1 MNLVKN
7 HRNFADAVVNEFFN
21 RSISDVV
28 GSDLSNS
35 YPAVNIHESKDNF
48 EIALAAPGLTK
59 EGFEIHLEKNQLSI
73 SAKKET
79 EQKEEGV
86 KFTRREFNYTNFKRT
101 FTLPETVDTEKI
113 NATYESGVLQL
124 LLPKKAEVKIQT
136 KNIEVV

>member
-48 EIALAAPGLTK
+48 EIALAAPGLMK
-59 EGFEIHLEKNQLSI
+59 EDFEIHLEKNQLSI

-79 EQKEEGV
+79 VQKEEGV

>member
-35 YPAVNIHESKDNF
+35 YPAENIHESKDNF

-59 EGFEIHLEKNQLSI
+59 EDFEIHLEKNQLSI

-79 EQKEEGV
+79 VQKEEGV

-124 LLPKKAEVKIQT
+124 LLPKKTEVKIQT

>member
-59 EGFEIHLEKNQLSI
+59 EDFEIHLEKNQLSI
-73 SAKKET
+73 SAKKEAV
-79 EQKEEGV
+79 QKEEGV

-101 FTLPETVDTEKI
+101 FTLPETVDSEKI

-136 KNIEVV
+136 KNIEVI